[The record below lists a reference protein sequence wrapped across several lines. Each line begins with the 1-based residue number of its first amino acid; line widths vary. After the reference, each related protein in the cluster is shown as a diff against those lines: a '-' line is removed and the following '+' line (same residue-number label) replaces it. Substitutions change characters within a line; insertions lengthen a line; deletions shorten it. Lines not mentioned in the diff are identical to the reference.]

1 MGDRARAWGVQRTYT
16 GFRGDAVTPPEATVA
31 AILGSMDALRKRRP
45 KAGQTGAGESVCHPA
60 PVRAWGWAVQMY
72 AVRSRDS
79 WGIGDLAD
87 LRRLGRWARAA
98 GASVILINPLG
109 AQAPLPHQ
117 EPCPYYSSSR
127 RFLNLLYLRV
137 EDVAGADRCAA
148 ELAPIRAAGRALN
161 STRLIDHD
169 IVFKLKNEALSLI
182 YRAEPRPAGL
192 SSWVKR
198 QGRGLRDFAT
208 FNAVAEV
215 RGASWRG
222 WPERLRHPRAAG
234 INDVQQ
240 KLAERIAFHEW
251 VQFHLHKQL
260 ARAESEITLIA
271 DVPVGFASDGSD
283 AWRWQDLMA
292 PGMRVGAPP
301 DSFFPDGQ
309 DWGMPAFDPWKLR
322 AAHLEPYVEAI
333 RSAAAQAGGLRLDH
347 VMSLFR
353 LFWIPDTA
361 NAAAGAYVRYPSKE
375 LLEILASESQR
386 AGAFVIGED
395 LGLVEKSVRTEMRRR
410 HMLGYR
416 LLWFDET
423 DPASWPRDSVAAITT
438 HDLPTIAGIWRLSEP
453 DQREHHMRHRLVD
466 VSGMPDGADAVDVAV
481 ACYTRLASARSR
493 LALATLEDALGVD
506 ERPNHP
512 GTTTEFPNWRL
523 AIPQSLEEFEH
534 ADGPRRI
541 AEAMASARR
550 SARSAG

>member
-1 MGDRARAWGVQRTYT
+1 
-16 GFRGDAVTPPEATVA
+16 
-31 AILGSMDALRKRRP
+31 MDAPRKRRP
-45 KAGQTGAGESVCHPA
+45 QAGQAGSGGSVCHPA
-60 PVRAWGWAVQMY
+60 PTRAWGWAVQMY

-87 LRRLGRWARAA
+87 LRRLGHWARQS
-98 GASVILINPLG
+98 GASVILMNPLG
-109 AQAPLPHQ
+109 AQAPVPHQ

-127 RFLNLLYLRV
+127 RFRNLLYLRV
-137 EDVAGADRCAA
+137 EEVPGAEQCKA
-148 ELAPIRAAGRALN
+148 ELDTLREAGRALN

-169 IVFKLKNEALSLI
+169 TVFKLKNQALSLI
-182 YRAEPRPAGL
+182 HRAEPRPSGL
-192 SSWVKR
+192 STWVKG

-208 FNAVAEV
+208 FDAIAEV
-215 RGASWRG
+215 HGASWRS
-222 WPERLRHPRAAG
+222 WPESIRHPRAAG
-234 INDVQQ
+234 VKGMQHE
-240 KLAERIAFHEW
+240 LADRIAFHEW
-251 VQFHLHKQL
+251 VQFHLHVQL
-260 ARAESEITLIA
+260 TRAEKEITLIA

-322 AAHLEPYVEAI
+322 AAHFEPYVEAI

-353 LFWIPDTA
+353 LFWIPDTT
-361 NAAAGAYVRYPSKE
+361 NAAAGAYVRYPSKA
-375 LLEILASESQR
+375 LVEILASESRR
-386 AGAFVIGED
+386 ARAFVIGED

-423 DPASWPRDSVAAITT
+423 DPASWPTDSVAAITT

-453 DQREHHMRHRLVD
+453 DQREHHMRRRLVE
-466 VSGMPDGADAVDVAV
+466 VSGLPDDADAVDVAV
-481 ACYTRLASARSR
+481 ACYARLASARSR
-493 LALATLEDALGVD
+493 IALATLEDALGVD

-523 AIPQSLEEFEH
+523 ALPLSLEDFEN

-541 AEAMASARR
+541 AEAMAGARR
-550 SARSAG
+550 SAGLGQ